1 MAKCYTNVLPKAFFV
16 IVFSLFTSSFLVTL
30 SEAQMVPAIY
40 VFGDSLVD
48 VGNNDYLKISVFK
61 ADFPHNGV
69 DYPGKVATGRWGNGK
84 NSADFLAEKVGLPT
98 SPPYLSL
105 VSKSNKRKASF
116 VNGVSFASGGAGI
129 FNGSDEQYNSFVRRF
144 MSDLYCSLLS
154 QRQAIPLS
162 YQVNYYSEVH
172 QNIGL
177 QLGSK
182 GAKDHLSK
190 SLFLIVIGSNDIFGY
205 FRNSQLQNEYTLQQY
220 ADLMVSNLKKQL
232 QRMHALGAQKF
243 VVIGTGPV
251 GCCPAQRNSS
261 TGECNHVENSMSVMY
276 NEALKSMLQ
285 QLKPALGIGYTLFD
299 TYTVLTNIVQNGASY
314 GFTEVRAACCGMG
327 KLNAEFPCTPVS
339 SLCSNRRNHV
349 FWDFYHPTQA
359 THGII
364 TDKLFDGPSKY
375 SSPMTVKELIAQ

>member
-1 MAKCYTNVLPKAFFV
+1 MAKCHTNVLPKAFFV
-16 IVFSLFTSSFLVTL
+16 VVFSLVTFGFFVTL

-48 VGNNDYLKISVFK
+48 VGNNDYLKISVVK
-61 ADFPHNGV
+61 ANFPHNGV
-69 DYPGKVATGRWGNGK
+69 DYPDKVATGRFGNGK
-84 NSADFLAEKVGLPT
+84 NSADFIAEKVGLPT

-105 VSKSNKRKASF
+105 VSKSNKQKASF

-129 FNGSDEQYNSFVRRF
+129 FNSSDEQY
-144 MSDLYCSLLS
+144 
-154 QRQAIPLS
+154 RQSIPLS

-182 GAKDHLSK
+182 GTNDHLSK
-190 SLFLIVIGSNDIFGY
+190 SLFLIVIGSNDIFDY
-205 FRNSQLQNEYTLQQY
+205 VKKPKLQNEYTPQQY
-220 ADLMVSNLKKQL
+220 ADLMVSNLKEQL
-232 QRMHALGAQKF
+232 QRIHALEAQKF

-251 GCCPAQRNSS
+251 GCCPSQRNSS
-261 TGECNHVENSMSVMY
+261 TGECNDGANSLSVMY

-285 QLKPALGIGYTLFD
+285 QLKPALGISYTLFD
-299 TYTVLTNIVQNGASY
+299 TYTVLTNIVQNPASY
-314 GFTEVRAACCGMG
+314 GFTEVEAACCGIG
-327 KLNAEFPCTPVS
+327 KRNAKGPCTPIS
-339 SLCSNRRNHV
+339 SLCSNRRDHV

-364 TDKLFDGPSKY
+364 TDKLFDGPSEY
-375 SSPMTVKELIAQ
+375 SSPMTVKELIAL

>member
-16 IVFSLFTSSFLVTL
+16 IVFSLFTSGFLVAL

-48 VGNNDYLKISVFK
+48 VGNNDYLTISVFK

-129 FNGSDEQYNSFVRRF
+129 FNGSDEQY
-144 MSDLYCSLLS
+144 
-154 QRQAIPLS
+154 RQAIPLS

-172 QNIGL
+172 QNNGL

-220 ADLMVSNLKKQL
+220 ANLMVSNLKEQL

-243 VVIGTGPV
+243 IVIGTGPV

-261 TGECNHVENSMSVMY
+261 TGECNDVENSMSVMY

-285 QLKPALGIGYTLFD
+285 QLKPALGISYTLFD
-299 TYTVLTNIVQNGASY
+299 TYTVLTNIIQNAASY